1 MDARAVGRRIKSARE
16 EKGLTQEGLAALVD
30 LSPTH
35 VSVIERGLKVPNLDT
50 FVALANAL
58 DVSADTLLVDVV
70 DHAAQTVACE
80 LWEQIARLPAQ
91 EQRRVLKA
99 LQAFLEG

>member
-16 EKGLTQEGLAALVD
+16 EKGLTQESLAALVD

-70 DHAAQTVACE
+70 DHAAQTVTCE